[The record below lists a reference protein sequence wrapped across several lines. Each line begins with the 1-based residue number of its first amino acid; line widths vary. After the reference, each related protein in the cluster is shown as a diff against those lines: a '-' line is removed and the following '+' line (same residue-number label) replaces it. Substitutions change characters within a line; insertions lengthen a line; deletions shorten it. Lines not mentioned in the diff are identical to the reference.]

1 MISFS
6 FLIIILSPRDKDIVE
21 GHNHNLVEHSTE
33 RTTPTLPIMN
43 PDAVDTAEIAKT
55 TLVHPPA
62 ARGSIDVEKLRAT
75 TETTGSDDL
84 YHDDEPTEEE
94 MNTLRRV
101 SGKIPWAAFTIA
113 FCELCERFSY
123 YGSAVLYTNFVQ
135 WPLPEGSETGHDPSP
150 NGQPGALN
158 RGLQASVAIGLFNQ
172 FFAYLM
178 PLVG

>member
-1 MISFS
+1 
-6 FLIIILSPRDKDIVE
+6 
-21 GHNHNLVEHSTE
+21 
-33 RTTPTLPIMN
+33 MN
-43 PDAVDTAEIAKT
+43 PDAVDTADIAKT
-55 TLVHPPA
+55 TVINPPA

-84 YHDDEPTEEE
+84 DHDDTPTEEE
-94 MNTLRRV
+94 MQTLRRV

-135 WPLPEGSETGHDPSP
+135 WPLPEGSTTGNAPDAE
-150 NGQPGALN
+150 GVPGALG
-158 RGLQASVAIGLFNQ
+158 RGLQASVSIGLFNQ